1 MSTTYDGQQIAREA
15 PFGATVVVY
24 RIAKENAEV
33 LVLHRAHNGP
43 DYDGDWAWTPPA
55 GARWPNETPD
65 QCAQRE
71 LLEETGLRLVPRRI
85 DDGARD
91 WSLYAAQV
99 QPDAAV
105 TLDDE
110 HDRYE
115 WVSVDV
121 ACSRCLPAKVAA
133 QFRSVMAF
141 VSTRQ

>member
-1 MSTTYDGQQIAREA
+1 MVSEHRLHKRRSFLRLTVRSSYFGFACKCATMRRGIARRVQ
-15 PFGATVVVY
+15 TSWV
-24 RIAKENAEV
+24 
-33 LVLHRAHNGP
+33 
-43 DYDGDWAWTPPA
+43 
-55 GARWPNETPD
+55 
-65 QCAQRE
+65 
-71 LLEETGLRLVPRRI
+71 

-121 ACSRCLPAKVAA
+121 ACSRCAPAKVAA
-133 QFRSVMAF
+133 QLRSVMAF